1 MKKKLVI
8 LFGPPAVGKMT
19 VGRELEKIS
28 GLKLFH
34 NHMTI
39 EIVLPFFE
47 FGSKEF
53 NKLTGNFRRQILE
66 EVAKSDLPGLIF
78 TFVWDFNQE
87 SEKKFIDSLTS
98 IFHDVGGES
107 FYIELESSQKERLI
121 RNKGEDRLLEKPS
134 KRNLEWSDN
143 NLITCDEKY
152 KMNLTIDDSFY
163 YKNYLKIN
171 NEKLSAFETAQKIS
185 SFIGN

>member
-1 MKKKLVI
+1 MKKLVI

-28 GLKLFH
+28 GLRLFH

-39 EIVLPFFE
+39 EMVLPFFE

-66 EVAKSDLPGLIF
+66 EVANSDLQGLIF

-87 SEKKFIDSLTS
+87 NEKKFIDSLTS

-107 FYIELESSQKERLI
+107 FYIELEASQKERLN
-121 RNKGEDRLLEKPS
+121 RNRGEDRLLEKPS
-134 KRNLEWSDN
+134 KRDLEWSDN

-152 KMNLTIDDSFY
+152 KLNLREEDTFY
-163 YKNYLKIN
+163 YENYLKIN
-171 NEKLSAFETAQKIS
+171 NENLSATETAKQIF
-185 SFIGN
+185 SFIEP

>member
-1 MKKKLVI
+1 MKKLVI

-47 FGSKEF
+47 FGTKEF
-53 NKLTGNFRRQILE
+53 NRLTGEFRRQILE

-87 SEKKFIDSLTS
+87 SEKSFIDSLTS
-98 IFHDVGGES
+98 IFHEVGGES
-107 FYIELESSQKERLI
+107 FYIELEATQKERLK
-121 RNKGEDRLLEKPS
+121 RNRGEDRLLEKPS
-134 KRNLEWSDN
+134 KRNLEWSDD

-152 KMNLTIDDSFY
+152 KLNLSDKDSFY
-163 YKNYLKIN
+163 YDNYLKIN
-171 NEKLSAFETAQKIS
+171 NESLSATETAKKIY
-185 SFIGN
+185 SFIES

>member
-1 MKKKLVI
+1 MKRLVI

-47 FGSKEF
+47 FGTKEF
-53 NKLTGNFRRQILE
+53 NRLTGQFRRQILE
-66 EVAKSDLPGLIF
+66 EVANSDLPGLIF

-87 SEKKFIDSLTS
+87 SEKRFIDSLTS
-98 IFHDVGGES
+98 IFHEVGGES
-107 FYIELESSQKERLI
+107 YYVELEASQKERLK
-121 RNKGEDRLLEKPS
+121 RNRGEERLLEKPS

-143 NLITCDEKY
+143 NLIDCDEKY
-152 KMNLTIDDSFY
+152 KLNLSDKDIFY
-163 YKNYLKIN
+163 YENYLKIN
-171 NEKLSAFETAQKIS
+171 NESLSASETAKQIF
-185 SFIGN
+185 SFIEP

>member
-1 MKKKLVI
+1 MKKLVI
-8 LFGPPAVGKMT
+8 LFGPPAVGKMS

-39 EIVLPFFE
+39 ETVLPFFE

-53 NKLTGNFRRQILE
+53 NKLTGSFRRQILE
-66 EVAKSDLPGLIF
+66 EVANSDLPGLIF

-87 SEKKFIDSLTS
+87 SEKRFIDSLTS
-98 IFHDVGGES
+98 IFHEVGGES
-107 FYIELESSQKERLI
+107 YYVELEASQKERLS
-121 RNKGEDRLLEKPS
+121 RNRGEDRLLEKPS

-143 NLITCDEKY
+143 NLVTCDEKY
-152 KMNLTIDDSFY
+152 KLNLDEGDSFY
-163 YKNYLKIN
+163 YDSYLKIN
-171 NEKLSAFETAQKIS
+171 NEELAANETAKRIF
-185 SFIGN
+185 SFIEP

>member
-1 MKKKLVI
+1 MKKLVI

-39 EIVLPFFE
+39 ELVLPFFE
-47 FGSKEF
+47 FGTKEF
-53 NKLTGNFRRQILE
+53 NRLTGQFRRQILE
-66 EVAKSDLPGLIF
+66 EVANSDLPGLIF

-87 SEKKFIDSLTS
+87 GEKKFIDSLTS
-98 IFHDVGGES
+98 IFHEVGGES
-107 FYIELESSQKERLI
+107 YYVELEATQKERLK
-121 RNKGEDRLLEKPS
+121 RNRGEDRLLEKPS

-152 KMNLTIDDSFY
+152 KLNLSDEDNFY
-163 YKNYLKIN
+163 YDNYLKIN
-171 NEKLSAFETAQKIS
+171 NESLSASETAKQIF
-185 SFIGN
+185 SFIES

>member
-1 MKKKLVI
+1 MKRLVI
-8 LFGPPAVGKMT
+8 LFGPPAVGKMS

-53 NKLTGNFRRQILE
+53 NKLTGSFRRQILE
-66 EVAKSDLPGLIF
+66 QVASSDLPGLIF

-107 FYIELESSQKERLI
+107 YYVELEASQKERLS
-121 RNKGEDRLLEKPS
+121 RNRGEDRLLEKPS

-152 KMNLTIDDSFY
+152 KLNLDEGDFFY
-163 YKNYLKIN
+163 YDSYLKIN
-171 NEKLSAFETAQKIS
+171 NEELSATETAKRIF
-185 SFIGN
+185 SFIEP